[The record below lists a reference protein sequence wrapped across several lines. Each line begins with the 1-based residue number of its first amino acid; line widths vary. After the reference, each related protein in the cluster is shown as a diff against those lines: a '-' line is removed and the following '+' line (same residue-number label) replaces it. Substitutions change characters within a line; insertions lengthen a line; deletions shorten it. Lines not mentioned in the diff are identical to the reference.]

1 MAKKQKLMT
10 IAEIDVFKE
19 KLELLLAQPTWN
31 KFKYRLQDDLDAY
44 LSGFR
49 HFEILRIKDFPKF
62 SDGKP
67 FLKWDYEIVTIPEK
81 KTGFFMQFRDKKV
94 LIFCRNRETYGR
106 RQLIVIPLKG

>member
-19 KLELLLAQPTWN
+19 KLERLLTEPTWN
-31 KFKYRLQDDLDAY
+31 KAKYAIRDDLDGFL
-44 LSGFR
+44 LSFR
-49 HFEILRIKDFPKF
+49 HYEIVRVIDFPKF

-81 KTGFFMQFRDKKV
+81 KLGFFKQFRGKKV
-94 LIFCRNRETYGR
+94 LILCRDRGKYGR
-106 RQLIVIPLKG
+106 KLLWVFPLKV